1 VKSERR
7 RSPHAGVIALAV
19 LMSAMAQRSP
29 LAQVAVTP
37 APPPSLRIERL
48 EQWLQAVERHQ
59 PGELDDHVKEISEW
73 GAESLR
79 LIWVDTTSLVSLVRE
94 PDISVFYISEPM
106 SPNRSRERLAPPGSP
121 GSQLPQPFNRS
132 KPVVYSIGEL
142 RRLKALARTLVT
154 NGGAGVENR
163 VLKRGAMLHA
173 DIAMWVP
180 VTARRKGVSG
190 ADGMQGSTLYV
201 KDGQPVRFEEE
212 VSHYEMGR
220 RLLDKVR
227 AEGRTFP
234 NTIVADPRGDVTVC
248 RWYLATSAH
257 MQGTMWLD
265 VRHLDRALELCSE
278 DPEVQFFAGALHET
292 LAGVRRQVAIKNAR
306 LPRDVTLSV
315 QSAAAELR
323 RAEGLYRRTLEI
335 NPKMSEARIR
345 LGRVL
350 GQRGRH
356 EEAAT
361 ELRQAGSEVAEP
373 VLQYYAALFL
383 AAEADAL
390 GNEVEARASYE
401 RAAALY
407 PQAQSPLLGLSRLAM
422 QSGNRDAARDVIQ
435 RMLKLSS
442 DGDEAADPWWSYESI
457 PARNT
462 EMLLAKLHQTF

>member
-7 RSPHAGVIALAV
+7 QSLNAGVIALAM
-19 LMSAMAQRSP
+19 LMSAVAP
-29 LAQVAVTP
+29 LAQVVGP
-37 APPPSLRIERL
+37 APSPRIERL
-48 EQWLQAVERHQ
+48 EQWLQGVERHR
-59 PGELDDHVKEISEW
+59 PGEVDDDLTEISEW
-73 GAESLR
+73 SADSLR
-79 LIWVDTTSLVSLVRE
+79 LIWVDITSLVSLVRE
-94 PDISVFYISEPM
+94 PDVSVFYISDPM

-121 GSQLPQPFNRS
+121 GSPLPVPFGRS
-132 KPVVYSIGEL
+132 KPVVYGVAEL
-142 RRLKALARTLVT
+142 RRLKALARALVT
-154 NGGAGVENR
+154 SGGAGVENR

-180 VTARRKGVSG
+180 VAARRKGASG
-190 ADGMQGSTLYV
+190 ADGIQGATLYM

-220 RLLDKVR
+220 RLLDRVR
-227 AEGRTFP
+227 AEGRTLP
-234 NTIVADPRGDVTVC
+234 NTVVADPRGDVTVC
-248 RWYLATSAH
+248 RWYLATGAH

-265 VRHLDRALELCSE
+265 VRHMDRALELCSE
-278 DPEVQFFAGALHET
+278 DPDVQFFAGALHET
-292 LAGVRRQVAIKNAR
+292 LAGVRRQVAVRNAR
-306 LPRDVTLSV
+306 LPRDVTLNV
-315 QSAAAELR
+315 QSASAELR
-323 RAEGLYRRTLEI
+323 RAEGLYRRALEI

-361 ELRQAGSEVAEP
+361 ELRKAGSEVTES

-383 AAEADAL
+383 GAEADAL

-401 RAAALY
+401 RAAGLY
-407 PQAQSPLLGLSRLAM
+407 PEAQSPLLGLSRLAM
-422 QSGNRDAARDVIQ
+422 QSGNRDAARDAIQ